1 MLHLNFN
8 HYLDTYNPLYNL
20 EVIRPNYGYKKRRL
34 IVGAFLISQ
43 NTSLLTTVST
53 TCCTGFFNFDFA

>member
-20 EVIRPNYGYKKRRL
+20 EVIRPNYEYKK
-34 IVGAFLISQ
+34 GA
-43 NTSLLTTVST
+43 
-53 TCCTGFFNFDFA
+53 